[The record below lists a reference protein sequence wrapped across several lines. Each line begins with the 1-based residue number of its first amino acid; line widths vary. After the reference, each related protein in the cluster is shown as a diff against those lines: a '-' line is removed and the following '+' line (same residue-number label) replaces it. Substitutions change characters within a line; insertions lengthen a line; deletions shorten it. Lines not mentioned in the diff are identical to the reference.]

1 MSFSYHITKENN
13 LLVVSLQGNLIGKE
27 QTIGFFEELENE
39 INDGAENIIIDLAE
53 MQYLNSTGLSIFIRV
68 LNFVRKNGGD
78 VVVVNFPEKINKL
91 LVITKLNSVFN
102 IKDNVENA
110 KLELIK

>member
-1 MSFSYHITKENN
+1 MSFAYHINKENN

-39 INDGAENIIIDLAE
+39 INEGAENIIIDLAE
-53 MQYLNSTGLSIFIRV
+53 MQYLNSTGLSIFIRI
-68 LNFVRKNGGD
+68 LTMVRNNGGD
-78 VVVVNFPEKINKL
+78 VVVVNVPEKINKL